1 MKRRTFIR
9 GAISAAVAA
18 SLPGGDGYTYRTY
31 ETAEYWGP
39 SVVTMMEPAQRM
51 ANALAR
57 SMMQTKEMVGANVF
71 NRGGSTDELEGDV

>member
-9 GAISAAVAA
+9 GAIATAVSAAI
-18 SLPGGDGYTYRTY
+18 PGSEYTYRTY

-39 SVVTMMEPAQRM
+39 SIVTMIDPAQRM

-57 SMMQTKEMVGANVF
+57 SMMQTKEMVAANVL
-71 NRGGSTDELEGDV
+71 NRVF